1 LWIGLAVAGL
11 LIIKVYSLLESKAE
25 AEATAARESEQVDF
39 RRTRDSLVK
48 FSMGAILSL
57 NSFLEIRASPFRSIL
72 LIAAVRM
79 R

>member
-1 LWIGLAVAGL
+1 MGLAVAGL